1 MYGALSALKYPLKT
15 SLLVLLAYFGSG
27 ITDHRK

>member
-1 MYGALSALKYPLKT
+1 LKYPLKT